1 MTFAILKLYSKVK
14 FSCVLCVAHHAE
26 SVYAPV
32 VPLAELT
39 EVVVPSLVPRPQR
52 LEHAVLAPVLPLR
65 VVGLPRPPVRVLSH
79 CVTLGPLELS

>member
-1 MTFAILKLYSKVK
+1 MFCTLN
-14 FSCVLCVAHHAE
+14 VLPLGVAHHAE

-39 EVVVPSLVPRPQR
+39 EVVIPALVPGPQR

-65 VVGLPRPPVRVLSH
+65 VVWLPRPPVRVLSH
-79 CVTLGPLELS
+79 RVTLGPLEFS